1 LANVLWNDDI
11 VLSVTPSDYNVHTAT
26 VVVTAVVGQNFLQFE
41 GAGASDNYGLGITDM
56 TLIKVG
62 DSTNTNV
69 LVNGDFMQPYLGY
82 AA

>member
-1 LANVLWNDDI
+1 
-11 VLSVTPSDYNVHTAT
+11 
-26 VVVTAVVGQNFLQFE
+26 
-41 GAGASDNYGLGITDM
+41 M